1 MTVIALTN
9 SIPFGIL
16 EMLSELGRHNK
27 NSQLQAIRT
36 KRLHTLYELNYIY
49 CKSAF
54 NATVIPFLNN
64 CETSKVEPSVEKL
77 YKFVEKSPN
86 LLYQARFRA
95 LLSLNIPC
103 IVKGRVQLKKILKV
117 MEFSIQIL
125 PPTPLRWEKKRFIST
140 FFFYVYYHQI
150 WREL

>member
-64 CETSKVEPSVEKL
+64 CETSKVEPSVENL

-103 IVKGRVQLKKILKV
+103 IVKGRVQLKNVKNSRI
-117 MEFSIQIL
+117 
-125 PPTPLRWEKKRFIST
+125 KRIKNVRYIYFMIKNP
-140 FFFYVYYHQI
+140 FGFNLLYFGK
-150 WREL
+150 